1 MAKIS
6 LAKPDSAPQGATA
19 VVEQVAAPV
28 VVETPNVSE
37 HVTSAATPIEAPTVN
52 GQPST
57 EEPKPEAPTEQPAAD
72 GQAPEKKEV
81 VSSTKISFA
90 SAAPTAV
97 DGGQST
103 VDNAPAPKPTISEL
117 LKDVPKDELYKFL
130 ELDEH
135 TIKFNDFRKKGGNP
149 YDYITQ
155 KAVDYTKISDEML
168 LKNKLKE
175 QYPNLEADDVQVLYD
190 DRYGQNDSDEENV
203 NKKRA
208 IIAKADA
215 YEQRQ
220 KKIADQQAS
229 DMPVIPQPQQQGG
242 NEYETAIKTLQ
253 KQNQE
258 YYNYIVGD
266 EVVKQFIADK
276 KLKVDVGNGNYYTFE
291 VENPQHLRDVL
302 TNPKVSDQYGNNAQ
316 GKPDTQLML
325 EMALFKASPKQFRES
340 FINYG
345 KSLALLDELLKDG
358 QNVSKPQGAAPR
370 NGATTGNRKIVPTT
384 GRIVQHG

>member
-19 VVEQVAAPV
+19 VVEQAAAPV

-37 HVTSAATPIEAPTVN
+37 HVTSAATPIENAAAPVVAEQKNDVDAGKVETTVA
-52 GQPST
+52 G
-57 EEPKPEAPTEQPAAD
+57 E
-72 GQAPEKKEV
+72 QAPEKKEV

-90 SAAPTAV
+90 SAAPTEAV
-97 DGGQST
+97 SETQAQ
-103 VDNAPAPKPTISEL
+103 VPAKPTIQEL

-175 QYPNLEADDVQVLYD
+175 QYPNLEAEDVQVLYD
-190 DRYGQNDSDEENV
+190 DRYGQDDSDEENA

-242 NEYETAIKTLQ
+242 NEYEVAVKTLQ
-253 KQNQE
+253 KQNQDFV
-258 YYNYIVGD
+258 NYIAGD
-266 EVVKQFIADK
+266 EPVKQFMADK
-276 KLKVDVGNGNYYTFE
+276 KLKVDVGGGNYYTFE
-291 VENPQHLRDVL
+291 VENPQHLIDVL
-302 TNPKVSDQYGNNAQ
+302 INPKVSDQYGNNAQ

-325 EMALFKASPKQFRES
+325 EMALFKASPKQFIEG
-340 FINYG
+340 FVNHG

-358 QNVSKPQGAAPR
+358 QNVSKPSGTAPR
-370 NGATTGNRKIVPTT
+370 NGVSIGNRKIVPTT
-384 GRIVQHG
+384 GKIVQHG